1 MSVKV
6 VEMYPGSW
14 YIRVVYKHF
23 RKTKQIGSKER
34 AVEVGRKLTT
44 ALELYGFDALR
55 MFENTEEPPVRP
67 APVPAIP
74 TVDEYHVKWLAELE
88 RTDLKRSTKECYAYH
103 LTKHIVPSFGKERL
117 AALDYLRLKAWVI
130 VQAAKFA
137 KDTVRLDVAVLR
149 VMLQEAVNEGILAV
163 NPVMKLG
170 KFYRSARKVKEKID
184 PFTIEEL
191 HLIAD
196 KCRERFPEHYGFILC
211 MARTGMRIGEA
222 TALQWHDIDFTNN
235 YIVVRR
241 NIPHHRQVETTKTE
255 AGQRKIDMSPELS
268 GELRRLRTE
277 KKKQA
282 LADGKAFDAEGWV
295 FPGERGKPISC
306 SNFLR
311 RVWHKVQDQA
321 QVRRRTPHDL
331 RHSWA
336 SHMLA
341 SGADLAYV
349 SNQLGHAN
357 PSITLRVY
365 SHWVPGMRRV
375 TTAVLDRKMQAICKW
390 RLPERKLKFQEGR
403 KLLIRLVE
411 LTGIE
416 PVTS

>member
-34 AVEVGRKLTT
+34 AVEVSRKLAT
-44 ALELYGFDALR
+44 ALELYGFDALK
-55 MFENTEEPPVRP
+55 MFEDSSEPPVKP
-67 APVPAIP
+67 APIPTIP
-74 TVDEYHVKWLAELE
+74 TVNEYQVKWLAELE
-88 RTDLKRSTKECYAYH
+88 RTDLKRSTKESYTYH
-103 LTKHIVPSFGKERL
+103 VTKHIVPSFGKERIDS
-117 AALDYLRLKAWVI
+117 LDYPRLKAWVI
-130 VQAAKFA
+130 EQAAKYS
-137 KDTVRLDVAVLR
+137 KDTVRLNVAVLR
-149 VMLQEAVNEGILAV
+149 AMLQESVNEGILAV

-170 KFYRSARKVKEKID
+170 KFYRSARRIKEKID

-191 HLIAD
+191 HLIEST
-196 KCRERFPEHYGFILC
+196 CRERIPEHYPFILC

-255 AGQRKIDMSPELS
+255 ASQRKVDMSPELS
-268 GELRRLRTE
+268 AELRRLRTE

-295 FPGERGKPISC
+295 FPTEDGTPIFYT
-306 SNFLR
+306 NFLR
-311 RVWHKVQDQA
+311 RVWHKVQDIA
-321 QVRRRTPHDL
+321 KVRRRTPHDL

-341 SGADLAYV
+341 AGADLAYV

-357 PSITLRVY
+357 PSITLRIY
-365 SHWVPGMRRV
+365 SHWVPGVRRI
-375 TTAVLDRKMQAICKW
+375 TTAVLDTKNANNLQMEAATEEKEN
-390 RLPERKLKFQEGR
+390 LGR
-403 KLLIRLVE
+403 
-411 LTGIE
+411 
-416 PVTS
+416 P

>member
-34 AVEVGRKLTT
+34 AVEVSRKLTT
-44 ALELYGFDALR
+44 ALELYGFDALK
-55 MFENTEEPPVRP
+55 MFEDSAEPPVKP
-67 APVPAIP
+67 APVLIIP
-74 TVDEYHVKWLAELE
+74 TVDEYQVKWLAELE
-88 RTDLKRSTKECYAYH
+88 RTDLKRSTKECYTYQI
-103 LTKHIVPSFGKERL
+103 TKHFVPFFGKERIDL
-117 AALDYLRLKAWVI
+117 LDYSRLKAWVI
-130 VQAAKFA
+130 EQAAKFS

-149 VMLQEAVNEGILAV
+149 AMLQEAVNEGILAV

-191 HLIAD
+191 HLIED
-196 KCRERFPEHYGFILC
+196 KCREKFPEHYPFILS

-255 AGQRKIDMSPELS
+255 ASQRKVDMSPELS
-268 GELRRLRTE
+268 AELRRLRTE

-295 FPGERGKPISC
+295 FPTEDGTPIFYT
-306 SNFLR
+306 NFLR
-311 RVWHKVQDQA
+311 RVWHKVQDIA
-321 QVRRRTPHDL
+321 KVRRRTPHDL

-341 SGADLAYV
+341 AGADLAYV

-357 PSITLRVY
+357 PSITLRIY
-365 SHWVPGMRRV
+365 SHRVPGVRRV
-375 TTAVLDRKMQAICKW
+375 TTAVLDTKNANNLQMEAATEEKEN
-390 RLPERKLKFQEGR
+390 LGK
-403 KLLIRLVE
+403 
-411 LTGIE
+411 
-416 PVTS
+416 